1 MNKCKNCAYLFTKP
15 KLNPICA
22 LNRHSVNPEGQR
34 CQCFIDKTNINHCDI
49 CGEEIINYTIYQT
62 DSIQKYICSSC
73 ASASGTCN
81 LCKQCSQ
88 CEFETNSSPLPKKVI
103 KQIQRGPAIMQTEVM
118 NPDRIK
124 ETCMKG
130 CPCWDEKE
138 QYCLKEN
145 RNRTCGRYELCFGS

>member
-1 MNKCKNCAYLFTKP
+1 MSKCKNCIYMASDA
-15 KLNPICA
+15 ICV
-22 LNRHSVNPEGQR
+22 LVHRSVNPEGQS
-34 CQCFIDKTNINHCDI
+34 CQCFAEKTSISRCDI
-49 CGEEIINYTIYQT
+49 CGKEIINPIIYQT
-62 DSIQKYICSSC
+62 GSTQKYICSSC
-73 ASASGTCN
+73 SSASGTCKF
-81 LCKQCSQ
+81 CKHSSQ

-103 KQIQRGPAIMQTEVM
+103 KQIQRGLDIMQTEVM

-145 RNRTCGRYELCFGS
+145 RKNRTCGRYELCFGL